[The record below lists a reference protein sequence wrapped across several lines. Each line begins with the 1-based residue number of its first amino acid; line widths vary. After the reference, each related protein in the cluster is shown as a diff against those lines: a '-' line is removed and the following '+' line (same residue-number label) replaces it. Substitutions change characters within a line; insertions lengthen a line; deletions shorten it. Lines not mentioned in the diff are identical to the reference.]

1 MLREFLRLFT
11 DLSSL
16 VEVLILSAFLFGLLS
31 FLRGTRGEGMLKSL
45 GFFLAVGFILLRG
58 VAQEWQLQRLTLVLD
73 AIFQASVIALVV
85 IFQPEL
91 RRGLALKIGERWFQS
106 VETDQNVLEEVAN
119 AAARLSKSKEGALI
133 AIERTDGLKQYIQS
147 GTVFDAAV
155 KADLLAN
162 IFWPGAPLHD
172 GAVIIQ
178 GGRISA
184 AGCFLPLTDN
194 PDISKMLGT
203 RHRAALGLSEAEDA
217 LVVVV
222 SEETGTISLAEGG
235 RLHRDL
241 DRESLLAMLA
251 DLSRPADG
259 PDGDLLGQ
267 GPDRDPPPSDP
278 NLGGGMSGDSRG
290 PGSLGGGGRQT
301 TRLTRKIVTDS

>member
-91 RRGLALKIGERWFQS
+91 RRGLALKIGERWFQGS
-106 VETDQNVLEEVAN
+106 EFDQDVLEEIAT

-203 RHRAALGLSEAEDA
+203 RHRAALGLSETEDA

-251 DLSRPADG
+251 DLSRPAEG
-259 PDGDLLGQ
+259 HDGDLLGP

-278 NLGGGMSGDSRG
+278 HLGGTDSRG